1 MANVPYPSREH
12 VMDAVKH
19 ALNLAHHY
27 ASGGYAEGGAPPL
40 PPSAGLA
47 PPQNLRLGEV
57 ANINP
62 SKLMFNYQGG
72 QGGIPIRGYAKTPN
86 LSPIVS
92 PGGSNGSGSGPG
104 GGSGSGPGG
113 GSGSGSGP
121 GGGSGG
127 GGGGGGFQVGGG
139 GPGGGEGPTIRGP
152 GNGGEQGGIDPT
164 IGMGIGD
171 IPTNNLGSGF
181 RLPTTDVGTTT
192 IGGKGG
198 KGGAGGAGGIGG
210 AGGEGV
216 GPGLGVDN
224 VELAKYL
231 TDYYN
236 NAVNMPI
243 NIEGE
248 GEGQGFLDKY
258 GSKILGL
265 APGLG
270 PAIVTAEI
278 LKGIYK
284 DSTES
289 NETIDP
295 KDIPNNTD
303 AKDSILNVQNE
314 MGWDAVQPHNDAYA
328 KQVGSDAIKGLNSD
342 NSFDLSN
349 DLYSQFA
356 PNQWQQD
363 NFSSLNNSLSP
374 WYNSMMQKN
383 WWETMEPDSRG
394 GSVTGKNYGGA
405 AADAPYDSHAVIQ
418 NALRLLSKRG

>member
-1 MANVPYPSREH
+1 
-12 VMDAVKH
+12 MDAVKH

-72 QGGIPIRGYAKTPN
+72 QGGIPIQGYAKTPN

-92 PGGSNGSGSGPG
+92 PGGSNGSGSGNGSGPG

-113 GSGSGSGP
+113 GSGSGP

-236 NAVNMPI
+236 NAANMKFT
-243 NIEGE
+243 IEGE
-248 GEGQGFLDKY
+248 GEGGGQGFWDKY

-265 APGLG
+265 VPGLG
-270 PAIVTAEI
+270 TPIALAGIG
-278 LKGIYK
+278 KGIYK
-284 DSTES
+284 NLTDSGES
-289 NETIDP
+289 NEKIDP
-295 KDIPNNTD
+295 NSIPENTD
-303 AKDSILNVQNE
+303 IHGAGRDMSDFGGLSPPISSGENLESLN
-314 MGWDAVQPHNDAYA
+314 
-328 KQVGSDAIKGLNSD
+328 KGLESVYEKAINTPINISGGGSGGGYSAYSPD
-342 NSFDLSN
+342 TSYGSASFDR
-349 DLYSQFA
+349 F
-356 PNQWQQD
+356 
-363 NFSSLNNSLSP
+363 
-374 WYNSMMQKN
+374 
-383 WWETMEPDSRG
+383 
-394 GSVTGKNYGGA
+394 
-405 AADAPYDSHAVIQ
+405 
-418 NALRLLSKRG
+418 